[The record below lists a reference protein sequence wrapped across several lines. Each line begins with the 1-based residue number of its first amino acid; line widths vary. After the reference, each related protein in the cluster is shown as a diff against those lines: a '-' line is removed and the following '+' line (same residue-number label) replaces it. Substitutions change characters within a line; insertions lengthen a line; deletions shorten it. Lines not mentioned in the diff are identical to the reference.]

1 MTIKVIFK
9 QMELIKIRMIIKM
22 MIKLKTNNKILMDKI
37 RIMIKHQTVKINK
50 IWTVEISKIRTVK
63 IRIII
68 KIIIYHKI
76 NRITIIII
84 IKIKIQTITIRVI
97 LVIIIWMD
105 KIQLIMGVKMI

>member
-50 IWTVEISKIRTVK
+50 I
-63 IRIII
+63 
-68 KIIIYHKI
+68 
-76 NRITIIII
+76 
-84 IKIKIQTITIRVI
+84 
-97 LVIIIWMD
+97 
-105 KIQLIMGVKMI
+105 